1 MTKPAPTEAHPKI
14 AVIGAG
20 RLGTVLAVALHRADY
35 QVVACASRSA
45 ASAAA
50 LAARIPGCAALASPK
65 AAAATAD
72 AVFLTVPD
80 DSIVGVDAEIGWR
93 QGQIAI
99 HCSGARGAASLT
111 HALAAGAVAASF
123 HPIQSF
129 AETELGLANF
139 PGSAVG
145 IETADSAWP
154 LVSQLAR
161 DLGATPLRI
170 TPENRG
176 RYHAGA
182 VFVSNGT
189 VGLVAIAA
197 ELWKALGIERAD
209 AVRAL
214 LPLLAGTVRNLE
226 GLGLPGALTG
236 AISRGNAV
244 TIQTHLQALADAPR
258 ELAVYRDLSDWLI
271 DLAGESGTITPD
283 QMAALRALLASD
295 LPPESDL
302 SFI

>member
-1 MTKPAPTEAHPKI
+1 MTNDGAHAGVRPKV

-20 RLGTVLAVALHRADY
+20 RLGTVLAISLHRADY

-45 ASAAA
+45 SSANR
-50 LAARIPGCAALASPK
+50 LAARIPGCTAMASPN
-65 AAAATAD
+65 AAATTAGL
-72 AVFLTVPD
+72 VFLTVPD
-80 DSIVGVDAEIGWR
+80 DSIVAVDAEIKW
-93 QGQIAI
+93 QSEQIAI
-99 HCSGARGAASLT
+99 HCSGARPAGSLAN
-111 HALAAGAVAASF
+111 ALAAGAVTASF

-129 AETELGLANF
+129 AEMELGLANL
-139 PGSAVG
+139 PGSAIG

-154 LVSQLAR
+154 LLSQLAR
-161 DLGATPLRI
+161 DLGATPLRL

-182 VFVSNGT
+182 VLVSNGT

-197 ELWKALGIERAD
+197 ELWRALGIERGD

-236 AISRGNAV
+236 AISRGNPA
-244 TIQTHLQALADAPR
+244 TILTHLRALADAPR

-271 DLAGESGTITPD
+271 DLAQESGTINVD
-283 QMAALRALLASD
+283 QAAALRFLLAT
-295 LPPESDL
+295 PPAEGTR
-302 SFI
+302 